1 MSTEEETNGN
11 HRGDDPYDPHENDNE
26 ETMEITS
33 KPTRNEQSKSESI
46 RSTNNG

>member
-26 ETMEITS
+26 ETMEIPS
-33 KPTRNEQSKSESI
+33 KTTRNEQLKSESI
-46 RSTNNG
+46 QSTNNG